1 MNQVITPDVWGPHGW
16 KFLHYIS
23 FGYPENPTINDKNNY
38 KNFFLTL
45 QNVLP
50 CIRCQKHYRENLSK
64 YSLDEALKN
73 RDSLI
78 QWVID
83 IHNDV
88 NQDNNKKI
96 YDYDEAIQLY
106 TQKQPPEYLDYCF
119 RILVL
124 FVVIYFAYKLLKN
137 KI

>member
-1 MNQVITPDVWGPHGW
+1 MNQVITPDIWGPHGW

-23 FGYPENPTINDKNNY
+23 FGYPENPTINIKNQY
-38 KNFFLTL
+38 KNFFLSL
-45 QNVLP
+45 EHVLP
-50 CIRCQKHYRENLSK
+50 CVRCANHYRENLSK
-64 YSLDEALKN
+64 YSLDEALTN

-78 QWVID
+78 RWVID

-88 NQDNNKKI
+88 NRDNNKKV

-106 TQKQPPEYLDYCF
+106 TQTQTPEYLDYCF

>member
-64 YSLDEALKN
+64 YSLDEALRN

>member
-1 MNQVITPDVWGPHGW
+1 MNQVITPDIWGPHGW

-23 FGYPENPTINDKNNY
+23 FGYPENPTINIKNQY
-38 KNFFLTL
+38 KNFFLSL
-45 QNVLP
+45 EHVLP
-50 CIRCQKHYRENLSK
+50 CVRCSNHYRENLSK
-64 YSLDEALKN
+64 YSLDEALTN

-78 QWVID
+78 RWVID

-88 NQDNNKKI
+88 NRDNNKKV

-106 TQKQPPEYLDYCF
+106 TQTQTPEYLDYCF

>member
-1 MNQVITPDVWGPHGW
+1 MRRYKSLTP
-16 KFLHYIS
+16 FR
-23 FGYPENPTINDKNNY
+23 INHIKVNYKNNY
-38 KNFFLTL
+38 KNFFLSL
-45 QNVLP
+45 EHVLP
-50 CIRCQKHYRENLSK
+50 CSQCANHFKENLYK
-64 YSLDEALKN
+64 YPLDEALN
-73 RDSLI
+73 DRDSLI

-88 NQDNNKKI
+88 NHDNNKKI